1 MHLIH
6 YFAVNV
12 RYYRNKCGYSQE
24 YLAELAGLHRTYI
37 SAVERE
43 RRNIS
48 IENIQHI
55 AEALN
60 IEPYL
65 LLMDPQ
71 NMLLLFDYR
80 KRIQ

>member
-43 RRNIS
+43 RRYIS

-71 NMLLLFDYR
+71 NLSE
-80 KRIQ
+80 

>member
-43 RRNIS
+43 RRYFS
-48 IENIQHI
+48 IDNIQHN

-71 NMLLLFDYR
+71 NLSE
-80 KRIQ
+80 

>member
-12 RYYRNKCGYSQE
+12 RHYRNKCGYSQE

-71 NMLLLFDYR
+71 NLSE
-80 KRIQ
+80 

>member
-6 YFAVNV
+6 YSAVNV

-71 NMLLLFDYR
+71 NLSE
-80 KRIQ
+80 

>member
-12 RYYRNKCGYSQE
+12 RYYRSKCGYSQE

-71 NMLLLFDYR
+71 NLSE
-80 KRIQ
+80 

>member
-55 AEALN
+55 AEALY

-71 NMLLLFDYR
+71 NLSE
-80 KRIQ
+80 

>member
-12 RYYRNKCGYSQE
+12 RYYRNECGYSQE

-71 NMLLLFDYR
+71 NLSE
-80 KRIQ
+80 

>member
-12 RYYRNKCGYSQE
+12 RYYRKKCGYSQE

-71 NMLLLFDYR
+71 NLSE
-80 KRIQ
+80 

>member
-48 IENIQHI
+48 IENILHI

-71 NMLLLFDYR
+71 NLSE
-80 KRIQ
+80 

>member
-37 SAVERE
+37 STVERE

-71 NMLLLFDYR
+71 NLSE
-80 KRIQ
+80 

>member
-12 RYYRNKCGYSQE
+12 LYYRNKCGYSQE

-71 NMLLLFDYR
+71 NLSE
-80 KRIQ
+80 